1 VIDIHVPKM
10 GMSTVEVDI
19 MSIHVTVGQEVAPD
33 QPLVEIESE
42 KATFEVTAGCA
53 GIVRE
58 ILVREGDVCE
68 VGHVLMRVEPGA

>member
-1 VIDIHVPKM
+1 MIDIHVPKM